1 MILQLEK
8 LTPFRY
14 WIAGGAFLAVVFL
27 AGVQT
32 VRLNAEQVAHE
43 RTKTSHAQ
51 VLQGLAE
58 KTAAAYAAVEK
69 ATAAVRAELAAA
81 DQKHTKEMSNARNE
95 NERLRAAARTGA
107 VSVRFTSA
115 DGPSPT
121 ADMSETPFA
130 SSLGNGTLTI
140 DPELRERVF
149 NHRAEVIQ
157 ADQQIKYLQD
167 YARTCAKGGAL

>member
-69 ATAAVRAELAAA
+69 ATAAVREELAAA

-95 NERLRAAARTGA
+95 NERLRAAARRLGHGPPPL
-107 VSVRFTSA
+107 SA
-115 DGPSPT
+115 PGRGRALAHRCPDNPGDAPQTDGQAPALAGPRARAKKQRRAAYPSIP
-121 ADMSETPFA
+121 A
-130 SSLGNGTLTI
+130 G
-140 DPELRERVF
+140 
-149 NHRAEVIQ
+149 
-157 ADQQIKYLQD
+157 
-167 YARTCAKGGAL
+167 

>member
-51 VLQGLAE
+51 VLHGLAE

-69 ATAAVRAELAAA
+69 ATAAVREELAAA

-107 VSVRFTSA
+107 VSVRPEGHCAGHAA
-115 DGPSPT
+115 DL
-121 ADMSETPFA
+121 SETPFS
-130 SSLGNGTLTI
+130 SSLGHGVPAL
-140 DPELRERVF
+140 DAELRERVF
-149 NHRAEVIQ
+149 DHRAAVIQ
-157 ADQQIKYLQD
+157 AENQILYLQD
-167 YARTCAKGGAL
+167 YARLCAAGAAP

>member
-51 VLQGLAE
+51 VLQGLADLLQAISG
-58 KTAAAYAAVEK
+58 AAG
-69 ATAAVRAELAAA
+69 ELS
-81 DQKHTKEMSNARNE
+81 D
-95 NERLRAAARTGA
+95 RLALRHFAHVDA
-107 VSVRFTSA
+107 VSQQTL
-115 DGPSPT
+115 
-121 ADMSETPFA
+121 
-130 SSLGNGTLTI
+130 SS
-140 DPELRERVF
+140 
-149 NHRAEVIQ
+149 
-157 ADQQIKYLQD
+157 
-167 YARTCAKGGAL
+167 